1 MDKVIF
7 RVFMK
12 QCGRITKTKS
22 LKRKNTERFALPGI
36 KIFYEVTVSYDSYW
50 HNNRQTSM

>member
-1 MDKVIF
+1 MF

-12 QCGRITKTKS
+12 ECGRITKKKS

-36 KIFYEVTVSYDSYW
+36 KIFYEVTVIESYESYW
-50 HNNRQTSM
+50 HKNRQTSM

>member
-12 QCGRITKTKS
+12 QCGRITKKKS
-22 LKRKNTERFALPGI
+22 LKRKNTERFARPGI
-36 KIFYEVTVSYDSYW
+36 KIFMKL
-50 HNNRQTSM
+50 Q

>member
-1 MDKVIF
+1 MDNVIF

-12 QCGRITKTKS
+12 ECGRITKKKS

-36 KIFYEVTVSYDSYW
+36 KIFYEVIVIES
-50 HNNRQTSM
+50 